1 MSKRA
6 STFTLSQEGSDAKK
20 SKTTEEDPMDEDD
33 ISTINQSWQRPDCPK
48 MQPSN
53 EPLTFQ
59 IVDIDMCDGR
69 VLAKNPAIDPAT
81 GLNKSRPGMTQAG
94 STVRIFLLSLN
105 VLVCLL
111 FFFFSSFF
119 RHLKLRKKN

>member
-1 MSKRA
+1 
-6 STFTLSQEGSDAKK
+6 
-20 SKTTEEDPMDEDD
+20 MDEDD

-59 IVDIDMCDGR
+59 IVDIDMCDGG
-69 VLAKNPAIDPAT
+69 VLPKNPAIDPAT

-94 STVRIFLLSLN
+94 STVSIHLLF
-105 VLVCLL
+105 VLVCLCY
-111 FFFFSSFF
+111 FF
-119 RHLKLRKKN
+119 KI